1 MSLIYLSLEQG
12 FIYAILAMG
21 LYITFNILKIADMTT
36 EGSFPLGALV
46 SAGLILKGVNPVL
59 VSLIAFFIG
68 IIPGVFSAYLSS
80 KIKIMPLLSGI
91 LTMTMLYSIN
101 LRINGKSNIVF
112 SKENNIFSL
121 INVGNEDISRI
132 VLLFIIVFII
142 KFIIDLFLKTKA
154 GYMLLVTG
162 DNESLVKSLGQ
173 NPDKYKYIGLGL
185 ANGLIALSGSLF
197 AQSVKFADLQMGIG
211 VIVIA
216 LASVIIG
223 DSVFKKL
230 NIKGTSRAI
239 LGAVIYKLIGAL
251 ALEVGLEANDLKLIN
266 ALIVIVFIAYN
277 NYYGK
282 IVSVIGKKY
291 RE

>member
-1 MSLIYLSLEQG
+1 
-12 FIYAILAMG
+12 
-21 LYITFNILKIADMTT
+21 
-36 EGSFPLGALV
+36 
-46 SAGLILKGVNPVL
+46 
-59 VSLIAFFIG
+59 
-68 IIPGVFSAYLSS
+68 
-80 KIKIMPLLSGI
+80 
-91 LTMTMLYSIN
+91 
-101 LRINGKSNIVF
+101 
-112 SKENNIFSL
+112 
-121 INVGNEDISRI
+121 
-132 VLLFIIVFII
+132 
-142 KFIIDLFLKTKA
+142 
-154 GYMLLVTG
+154 MLLVTG

>member
-12 FIYAILAMG
+12 LIYAILAMG

>member
-12 FIYAILAMG
+12 LIYAILAMG

-68 IIPGVFSAYLSS
+68 IIPGAFSAYLSS
-80 KIKIMPLLSGI
+80 KIRIMPLLSGI

-197 AQSVKFADLQMGIG
+197 AQSVKFSDLQMGIG

>member
-12 FIYAILAMG
+12 LIYAILAMG

-173 NPDKYKYIGLGL
+173 NSDKYKYIGLGL